1 MSARPAGY
9 NPRHDAPEDRNLTSQ
24 PPRTGATA
32 TPPAEARAWANAA
45 LGLDTGARWTALPV
59 EASNRRFYR
68 VHRVHRVHRVGAGT
82 PERAPGSWILMTSPP
97 ALERNAQFVEL
108 ARVFGR
114 RGIGVPAILAEEPD
128 AGWFVLEDLGTRHL
142 ADVYPT
148 PERDAALAGALD
160 TLLALQTVDDPA
172 IEPYTRERFADELG
186 IFRTW
191 FAEGLLEVAW
201 PESLAAETFDRLI
214 EATQAQPRCC
224 VHRDFHCRNLM
235 YRPDGRIGVVDFQ
248 DALAGPAAY
257 DLASLLRDCY
267 YVFDEAEIGRWRD
280 AYLARTPL
288 PLDPATFPR
297 LFDFTA
303 LQRQLKAV
311 GIFARLE
318 LRDGKA
324 SHLGYILPVA
334 TRIVTLAGR
343 YPALAP
349 FARWL
354 DAQLPRAAQ
363 RLGARG

>member
-1 MSARPAGY
+1 MSTRPAGY
-9 NPRHDAPEDRNLTSQ
+9 NPRRDEPEDRNLTTP

-32 TPPAEARAWANAA
+32 TPPVEARTWAHAA
-45 LGLDTGARWTALPV
+45 LGLDGAARWTALPV

-68 VHRVHRVHRVGAGT
+68 VQTKALRSHPA
-82 PERAPGSWILMTSPP
+82 SWILMTSPP

-108 ARVFGR
+108 ARVFAA
-114 RGIGVPAILAEEPD
+114 RGIGVPAILAEEPA

-172 IEPYTRERFADELG
+172 IEPYTRERFADELW
-186 IFRTW
+186 IFREW
-191 FAEGLLEVAW
+191 FVEGLLDIAL
-201 PESLAAETFDRLI
+201 PDGLAADTFGRLI
-214 EATQAQPRCC
+214 DATDAQPRCC

-280 AYLARTPL
+280 AYVARSPL

-297 LFDFTA
+297 QFDFTA

-334 TRIVTLAGR
+334 TRIATLARR
-343 YPALAP
+343 YPTLEP

-354 DAQLPRAAQ
+354 DAQLPRAAA
-363 RLGARG
+363 RLVARP